1 MAGVDRVFLA
11 CKVVDEGDEVVQHTL
26 HVLFGCGVID
36 DLAVSVQVVVP
47 CLIGGGDT
55 RFKAIQVGK
64 QTLVQIILA
73 AFIEIDYGI
82 ARDMLELKIRLGSK
96 QLAPKQFVRTRPLH
110 GFVLGRGI
118 RRAVSELD
126 HGNHPN
132 ARRDHQQERHGN
144 DQPLLTLHGCRPP
157 WFRTQPCCPRPRLRD
172 FSSFPPRR

>member
-1 MAGVDRVFLA
+1 MAGVDGILLLG
-11 CKVVDEGDEVVQHTL
+11 KVVDEGDEVVQHTL

-36 DLAVSVQVVVP
+36 DLAVGVKVVVP

-55 RFKAIQVGK
+55 HFLAFQIRKQALIQEILTAIV
-64 QTLVQIILA
+64 
-73 AFIEIDYGI
+73 EIDYGI

-110 GFVLGRGI
+110 GFVLGRVI

-126 HGNHPN
+126 HGYSPD